1 MRIAIAL
8 PQRRRL
14 ALRLEALQKRYC
26 ERMTDQS
33 ADAPIWDLYERRKT
47 GETLEY
53 DRNAESQ
60 NGVAWALVPWDIRNE
75 SRPWTE
81 EEISTRYLRMLME
94 IKDELTD
101 GRLYNQ
107 HGTRMMVL
115 GLLLENQGLDNAVQF
130 GEIEDWERALERR
143 RAARG

>member
-1 MRIAIAL
+1 
-8 PQRRRL
+8 
-14 ALRLEALQKRYC
+14 
-26 ERMTDQS
+26 MTHQA
-33 ADAPIWDLYERRKT
+33 ADAPIWDLFERRT
-47 GETLEY
+47 RGEALQY
-53 DRNAESQ
+53 DNAAESQ

-75 SRPWTE
+75 SRSWTK
-81 EEISTRYLRMLME
+81 EEISTRYLRMLMD

-130 GEIEDWERALERR
+130 GKIEDWERALERR
-143 RAARG
+143 RATHG

>member
-1 MRIAIAL
+1 
-8 PQRRRL
+8 
-14 ALRLEALQKRYC
+14 
-26 ERMTDQS
+26 MTDQA
-33 ADAPIWDLYERRKT
+33 ADAPIWDLYKRRKT

-75 SRPWTE
+75 SRPWTK
-81 EEISTRYLRMLME
+81 EEISTRYFRMLMD

-107 HGTRMMVL
+107 HGTRMVVL